1 MSVHFCE
8 PGWFVKHK
16 VTGYEFPVVAF
27 KEVGLMLIPF
37 VADGKSNTPVLVDLD
52 NWWVGSHV
60 HDLRPTAPVKSPEQ
74 QTCSVHNLG
83 FTGLCPFCG

>member
-27 KEVGLMLIPF
+27 KEVGLMLIPY
-37 VADGKSNTPVLVDLD
+37 VADGKSNAPVLVDLD
-52 NWWVGSHV
+52 RWTVGSHV
-60 HDLRPTAPVKSPEQ
+60 HDLRPTAPPKAESCTE
-74 QTCSVHNLG
+74 HNIG
-83 FTGLCPFCG
+83 FTGACPFCG